1 MAALESSTF
10 DVSSTIDTET
20 GGDLYRHTKRPEW
33 GLAILAWDR
42 GHTRGYQFEDGRFRK
57 IKKGYFKLLE
67 PVDEFDESGDIVRSS
82 LTEAVLQADRSANR
96 PLKQPVC
103 AFDEQVD
110 LFLRLYPKGFHD
122 PEWIAEHRG
131 EPGESALKRHRDPV
145 VQEAAERLSAAR
157 CEELISSG
165 RQVELADTIIEI
177 LGGTT
182 LVAIS
187 YAKQLRRLEDE
198 EKVQFAESVANL
210 LHGEEHFSRR
220 FRAHLEVMERLLGQ
234 RPSWRAAT
242 ALPAIVHPDR
252 HVSVRRSAFA
262 RQAGSIAP
270 AAKYGRK
277 PRVGSY
283 RNYRRVA
290 MGVKKRLID
299 AGHEP
304 RDLLDVHDFIWATLR
319 KSALEHLGADKDD

>member
-1 MAALESSTF
+1 LESSTF

-57 IKKGYFKLLE
+57 IKKGFYKLLE
-67 PVDEFDESGDIVRSS
+67 PVDEFDESGEIIRSS
-82 LTEAVLQADRSANR
+82 LAEAVLQPDRNANR
-96 PLKQPVC
+96 PLKEPVC
-103 AFDEQVD
+103 AFEEQIG
-110 LFLRLYPKGFHD
+110 LFLQLYPKGFQD
-122 PEWIAEHRG
+122 PDWIAEHRG

-145 VQEAAERLSAAR
+145 LAETAERLSAER

-165 RQVELADTIIEI
+165 RQVELAKEIIEI
-177 LGGTT
+177 LAGTT
-182 LVAIS
+182 LVPIS
-187 YAKQLRRLEDE
+187 YVKQLRRFDDDE
-198 EKVQFAESVANL
+198 KTLYAESVAKL

-220 FRAHLEVMERLLGQ
+220 FRAHLEAMEKLLGQ

-242 ALPAIVHPDR
+242 ALPAIAHPDR

-270 AAKYGRK
+270 AARYARK
-277 PRVGSY
+277 PRASSY

-319 KSALEHLGADKDD
+319 KSALEHLGVD

>member
-1 MAALESSTF
+1 MVSTALE
-10 DVSSTIDTET
+10 VASTIDTET

-67 PVDEFDESGDIVRSS
+67 PVDEFDESGDIIRSS
-82 LTEAVLQADRSANR
+82 LTEAVLQADRSADR
-96 PLKQPVC
+96 PQREPVC
-103 AFDEQVD
+103 AFGEQID
-110 LFLRLYPKGFHD
+110 LFLRLYPGGFED
-122 PEWIAEHRG
+122 PDWVAEHRG

-145 VQEAAERLSAAR
+145 VEEAAERLAPER
-157 CEELISSG
+157 CAELVEAG
-165 RQVELADTIIEI
+165 RQLELADDVIDI

-182 LVAIS
+182 LVPIAHV
-187 YAKQLRRLEDE
+187 KQLRRLDDD
-198 EKVQFAESVANL
+198 EKVRYAEAVASL
-210 LHGEEHFSRR
+210 LHGTDHFSRR
-220 FRAHLEVMERLLGQ
+220 FRAYLQTMEALLGQ
-234 RPSWRAAT
+234 RPSWRSAT

-270 AAKYGRK
+270 AAKYSRK
-277 PRVGSY
+277 PQVGAY
-283 RNYRRVA
+283 RNFRRVA
-290 MGVKKRLID
+290 MGAKKRLIA

-319 KSALEHLGADKDD
+319 KSALEHLGAQA